1 MKTIIIIQ
9 TVLAYFVGISSLL
22 IVYKLLNTYLRRQ
35 YEIAENNIAYA
46 IFQVGIIL
54 GTSLILSSVIDPGV
68 NAIRFINQQDFNLT
82 TLLLSTAYIVLFIAI
97 GIFFSILT
105 IAGSV
110 FTLFQMTKVNEWQ
123 EIKNN
128 NISVAI
134 ISAALI
140 IGLSFIIGKYVG
152 NLCEIIVP
160 YPEVLN
166 IR

>member
-1 MKTIIIIQ
+1 M
-9 TVLAYFVGISSLL
+9 
-22 IVYKLLNTYLRRQ
+22 
-35 YEIAENNIAYA
+35 
-46 IFQVGIIL
+46 

-82 TLLLSTAYIVLFIAI
+82 TLLLSTAYIILFIAI

>member
-35 YEIAENNIAYA
+35 YEIAENNISYA

-82 TLLLSTAYIVLFIAI
+82 TLLLSTAYIILFIAI

>member
-1 MKTIIIIQ
+1 
-9 TVLAYFVGISSLL
+9 
-22 IVYKLLNTYLRRQ
+22 
-35 YEIAENNIAYA
+35 
-46 IFQVGIIL
+46 
-54 GTSLILSSVIDPGV
+54 
-68 NAIRFINQQDFNLT
+68 
-82 TLLLSTAYIVLFIAI
+82 
-97 GIFFSILT
+97 
-105 IAGSV
+105 
-110 FTLFQMTKVNEWQ
+110 MTRVNEWQ

-128 NISVAI
+128 NISVAL

>member
-35 YEIAENNIAYA
+35 YEIAKNNIAYA

-82 TLLLSTAYIVLFIAI
+82 TLLLSTAYIILFSAI